1 MLRISEIRLPLEH
14 LPAALPAAV
23 AARLGIAEE
32 HIREL
37 SVFRRSCDARKAS
50 APTFIYSVDVALP
63 DETAVLSG
71 HGPATTIGDERRTNP
86 LLS

>member
-63 DETAVLSG
+63 DETAVLAG
-71 HGPATTIGDERRTNP
+71 FAE
-86 LLS
+86 